1 MFLCFLALHVLVYSC
16 KCLESGHKKVAGVYL
31 SMKELYHSTFL
42 NCEHIHNYSFE
53 LSSLAGL
60 ALCCN

>member
-1 MFLCFLALHVLVYSC
+1 MFVLLSTVPFRLLNS
-16 KCLESGHKKVAGVYL
+16 CLESGHKKVAGVYL
-31 SMKELYHSTFL
+31 NMKELYHSTFL
-42 NCEHIHNYSFE
+42 NCEHIYNYSFE